1 MNNYIF
7 FILETKYI
15 MRICIFASEVS
26 ALIDKN
32 RYKSR
37 EDAYIDIWKRY
48 DNKSYRMCMDH
59 NEYEP
64 PTTVR
69 KRKLV
74 NLENQREVEVQKKIK
89 NLVQPDV
96 SSDQVEAFIMS
107 DPICASLN
115 VTEKNNKV
123 SQLVEILRDESI
135 ISVQEKTERCQRV
148 IPTINDTIIK
158 SIGDQRVDPSLP
170 QVIADSSLERF
181 VTDTIHTTIGQQQE
195 DTSINRYEK
204 TNNVVVKD
212 RNKRG
217 YRKYIDG
224 FFIYGKVDG
233 IREDGY
239 IVEHKQRI
247 NRLFGRIIE
256 REKIQLYIYMFLT
269 DTTKAILIETYGS
282 NQQSYELDFD
292 ESVWNTYKKMLT
304 SAVHDLYDML
314 RSPDKRNELI
324 MTYNEGGTRAVGS
337 KG

>member
-1 MNNYIF
+1 MYIF
-7 FILETKYI
+7 LLETKYT

-26 ALIDKN
+26 ALIGKN

-37 EDAYIDIWKRY
+37 EDAYIDIWKRC
-48 DNKSYRMCMDH
+48 DNKSYRMCMEQ

-69 KRKLV
+69 KRKLDD
-74 NLENQREVEVQKKIK
+74 LENQRGMDVQKKIK
-89 NLVQPDV
+89 KLVQPDV
-96 SSDQVEAFIMS
+96 SPDQIEAFIMS

-115 VTEKNNKV
+115 INEKKNKV
-123 SQLVEILRDESI
+123 TQLVEILRDESI
-135 ISVQEKTERCQRV
+135 ISVQEKTERCKRV
-148 IPTINDTIIK
+148 MPTINDTIIQ
-158 SIGDQRVDPSLP
+158 SIDDQRVNPSLP
-170 QVIADSSLERF
+170 QVIADSSLVQF

-204 TNNVVVKD
+204 TSNLLVKE

-217 YRKYIDG
+217 YSKYIDS
-224 FFIYGKVDG
+224 FCIYGKVDG

-282 NQQSYELDFD
+282 IQQSYELDFD

-314 RSPDKRNELI
+314 RSPDKRNEFI
-324 MTYNEGGTRAVGS
+324 MTYTEGLTPL
-337 KG
+337 